1 MPRWASRLTLT
12 VTDVRVQRL
21 QDISEADALAEGIQS
36 MDRYSMPVND
46 PSFAVSEHD
55 PNGWFPT
62 ATEAYEALWDKL
74 NAGRGFGWALNPWI
88 VAVSFTI
95 EHRNIDTRG

>member
-21 QDISEADALAEGIQS
+21 QDISEADAIAEGIQS
-36 MDRYSMPVND
+36 MDRYSMAVND
-46 PSFAVSEHD
+46 RSFAVSEHD

-62 ATEAYEALWDKL
+62 AVAAYQALWDKL
-74 NAGRGFGWALNPWI
+74 NADRGFGWPRNPWVI
-88 VAVSFTI
+88 AVTFTI